1 MWEEG
6 LRILSRKTSKRDT
19 AWHVQFRTRASNWL
33 KPLTGQ
39 PTCISANY
47 MYNVLH
53 LILQMILQLI
63 KSLTVVEV
71 LRKKLVKHLVLSLK
85 LHSVHIL
92 TGLDI

>member
-1 MWEEG
+1 M
-6 LRILSRKTSKRDT
+6 SPKTSKRNT

-39 PTCISANY
+39 PISANY

-53 LILQMILQLI
+53 LILQMILLLI

-71 LRKKLVKHLVLSLK
+71 LRKKLIKHLVLSLK
-85 LHSVHIL
+85 LHLVHIL